1 MDDFRAPPKN
11 IFAQFG
17 PQAIA
22 PETAAPDVATPS
34 VAAPDGQNIFAKFGP
49 SALPPDTAKTTAPS
63 EGMPGE
69 RRTAMSLP
77 DIGGAGVL
85 GAVAGAG
92 TPEMTALLGKGLSMV
107 PYPPVKAAGMAL
119 QEAAPAMKFVGG
131 RVMPAI
137 YGALGGAG
145 GEATKQGLEIA
156 GVRPS
161 IAQAAGTTVEMVS
174 QPVLDLGW
182 ALTKGLTKVANI
194 DQAFKS
200 VAAHMGIDPATLSSA
215 DKQYIVDQVKQLRG
229 EGDAEA
235 IRKQL
240 FGELKTGAEKIQ
252 GETNAAA
259 TARQREAESAA
270 MQAFTDAGKV
280 PSEADAALVKSQNQ
294 VHQIGDA
301 NKELTDI
308 GDQQRKAV
316 LDRFTEEKL
325 ARDKNYQELKA
336 ERDAAVAAREDTGDY
351 ISNLPYYKQ
360 LRNKLNAVLLEGKIP
375 SKVGTAPETE
385 KGTLSA
391 YDEIKIAMSPR
402 RKEVS
407 PAQAAQQAARGVQI
421 EKIGE
426 QYFRVFEPSFN
437 AIDTVRRKLG
447 DAAFGQGEEGFKAIG
462 EARAKEWYGYLSDL
476 QSKYAGQVQDELQ
489 GGYELASGY
498 LERFKGGAGAKV
510 LKTEKVSP
518 DMFTQSPEKIPATFF
533 GSRSGV
539 EQLQALTKDADL
551 VQQTA
556 SDYVARSLNGKSA
569 DQAAAWLDKNSDFL
583 SAPQLKGIR
592 QKAVDYADNLA
603 QTENQTKAAKIGAE
617 AKSKIA
623 EKTFASETTASEA
636 MRTTA
641 QARVNALLGDRAPA
655 ERINQMLSNPSQS
668 QWAEVAT
675 VLKDNPKG
683 RDLLTKALDM
693 HLADIAE
700 RNPKSFAAI
709 DALREVA
716 APMLEAGLVDK
727 AYVDGLQAQLA
738 KIQAPESVK
747 LSWLKT
753 NLLRGLSTVTG
764 ATAGA
769 YAGNKINALLSQQ
782 PNQNALAQ

>member
-1 MDDFRAPPKN
+1 
-11 IFAQFG
+11 
-17 PQAIA
+17 
-22 PETAAPDVATPS
+22 
-34 VAAPDGQNIFAKFGP
+34 
-49 SALPPDTAKTTAPS
+49 
-63 EGMPGE
+63 
-69 RRTAMSLP
+69 
-77 DIGGAGVL
+77 
-85 GAVAGAG
+85 
-92 TPEMTALLGKGLSMV
+92 
-107 PYPPVKAAGMAL
+107 
-119 QEAAPAMKFVGG
+119 
-131 RVMPAI
+131 
-137 YGALGGAG
+137 
-145 GEATKQGLEIA
+145 
-156 GVRPS
+156 
-161 IAQAAGTTVEMVS
+161 MVS

-215 DKQYIVDQVKQLRG
+215 DKQYVVNQVKQLRG
-229 EGDAEA
+229 EGDAET

-252 GETNAAA
+252 GETNATA
-259 TARQREAESAA
+259 TARQRQAEADA

-280 PSEADAALVKSQNQ
+280 PSETDAALAKSQSQ
-294 VHQIGDA
+294 VHQVGDA

-325 ARDKNYQELKA
+325 ARDKNYQALKD
-336 ERDAAVAAREDTGDY
+336 ERDAVVSNKEKSGDL
-351 ISNLPYYKQ
+351 ISDLPFYTQ
-360 LRNKLNAVLLEGKIP
+360 LQNKLNKVLSIGKIP
-375 SKVGTAPETE
+375 ANVKVAPETE
-385 KGTLSA
+385 SSTVSA
-391 YDEIKIAMSPR
+391 FNQIKSALDPVK
-402 RKEVS
+402 KEVS
-407 PAQAAQQAARGVQI
+407 EAAARKLQYHGADI
-421 EKIGE
+421 EQVGDTYY
-426 QYFRVFEPSFN
+426 QVLQPSFN

-447 DAAFGQGEEGFKAIG
+447 DVAFGQGEEGFKAIG
-462 EARAKEWYGYLSDL
+462 QARAKEWYGYLSDL
-476 QSKYAGQVQDELQ
+476 QSKYAGPVHDELQ
-489 GGYELASGY
+489 GGYELASG
-498 LERFKGGAGAKV
+498 LLDRFKGGPGAKV

-518 DMFTQSPEKIPATFF
+518 DMFTQSPDKIPATFF

-569 DQAAAWLDKNSDFL
+569 DQAAAWIEKNSDFL

-603 QTENQTKAAKIGAE
+603 QTEGQTKAAKIGAE
-617 AKSKIA
+617 AQAKMA

-636 MRTTA
+636 MRTA
-641 QARVNALLGDRAPA
+641 GQARVNALLGDRAPA

-668 QWAEVAT
+668 QWTEVAT

-782 PNQNALAQ
+782 PNQNSLGR

>member
-1 MDDFRAPPKN
+1 MDDFRAPPQSQN

-17 PQAIA
+17 PPTVAQDTPPA
-22 PETAAPDVATPS
+22 PTAE
-34 VAAPDGQNIFAKFGP
+34 GQNIFAQFGP
-49 SALPPDTAKTTAPS
+49 PTIQNDTTAPAAPA

-69 RRTAMSLP
+69 RRKSMSLP
-77 DIGGAGVL
+77 DITGAGIM

-92 TPEMTALLGKGLSMV
+92 TPEVTMLLGKGLSAV

-215 DKQYIVDQVKQLRG
+215 DKQYVVNQVKQLRG
-229 EGDAEA
+229 EGDAET

-252 GETNAAA
+252 GETNATA
-259 TARQREAESAA
+259 TARQRQAEADA

-280 PSEADAALVKSQNQ
+280 PSEADAALAKSQSQ
-294 VHQIGDA
+294 VHQVGDA

-325 ARDKNYQELKA
+325 ARDKNYQALKD
-336 ERDAAVAAREDTGDY
+336 ERDAVVSNKEKSGDL
-351 ISNLPYYKQ
+351 ISDLPFYTQ
-360 LRNKLNAVLLEGKIP
+360 LQNKLNKVLSIGKIP
-375 SKVGTAPETE
+375 ANVKVAPETE
-385 KGTLSA
+385 SSTVSA
-391 YDEIKIAMSPR
+391 FNQIKSALDPVK
-402 RKEVS
+402 KEVS
-407 PAQAAQQAARGVQI
+407 EAAARKLQYHGADI
-421 EKIGE
+421 EQVGDTYY
-426 QYFRVFEPSFN
+426 QVLQPSFN

-447 DAAFGQGEEGFKAIG
+447 DVAFGQGEEGFKAIG
-462 EARAKEWYGYLSDL
+462 QARAKEWYGYLSDL
-476 QSKYAGQVQDELQ
+476 QSKYAGPVHDELQ
-489 GGYELASGY
+489 GGYELASG
-498 LERFKGGAGAKV
+498 LLDRFKGGPGAKV

-518 DMFTQSPEKIPATFF
+518 DMFTQSPDKIPATFF

-569 DQAAAWLDKNSDFL
+569 DQAAAWIEKNSDFL

-603 QTENQTKAAKIGAE
+603 QTEGQTKAAKIGAE
-617 AKSKIA
+617 AQAKMA

-636 MRTTA
+636 MRTA
-641 QARVNALLGDRAPA
+641 GQARVNALLGDRAPA

-668 QWAEVAT
+668 QWTEVAT

-782 PNQNALAQ
+782 PNQNSLGR